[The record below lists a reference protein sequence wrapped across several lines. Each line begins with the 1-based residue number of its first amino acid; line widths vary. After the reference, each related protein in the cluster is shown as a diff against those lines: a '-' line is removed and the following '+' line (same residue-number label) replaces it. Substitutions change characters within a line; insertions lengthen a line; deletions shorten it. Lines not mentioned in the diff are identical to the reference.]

1 MACSSILKTS
11 KSPTT
16 TSNVLS
22 LLSTM
27 ESIPEN
33 QDDFDPSEK
42 DSFYLPPPSR
52 SKHKALRLSA
62 HKKQAQAV
70 WVALLQQ
77 ELDRPQRKKIL
88 SILSNQIAPWFTKPE
103 LLLDFLTD
111 SFDAGGAM
119 SLVALSGLY
128 FLMREKNLDYPHF
141 YQKLYTMLDAGLLH
155 SKHRSRFFRLLD
167 TFLSSTHLPATLVAS
182 FVKRMSRLAI
192 NAPPSAIVVIV
203 PWIYNLLKSHP
214 MCTFMIHRKALEE
227 DFEDGEYCDPF
238 NMEESD
244 PTMTDAIDSSLWE
257 IHMLQSHYHPN
268 VATVCKIISEQFT
281 KHAYNIEDFLDHSYA
296 SMLDAELGKDIK
308 RAPEIEFQIPKRI
321 FLKQDPASG
330 VEDSLL
336 TKLWDFD

>member
-1 MACSSILKTS
+1 
-11 KSPTT
+11 
-16 TSNVLS
+16 
-22 LLSTM
+22 M
-27 ESIPEN
+27 ENIPEN

-42 DSFYLPPPSR
+42 GNFYLPPPSNV
-52 SKHKALRLSA
+52 KHKALRFSA

-70 WVALLQQ
+70 WTALLHH
-77 ELDRPQRKKIL
+77 ELDHPQRKKIL

-103 LLLDFLTD
+103 MLLDFLTD
-111 SFDAGGAM
+111 SFDSGGAISLM
-119 SLVALSGLY
+119 SLSGLY

-141 YQKLYTMLDAGLLH
+141 YQKLYSMLDAQLLH

-182 FVKRMSRLAI
+182 FIKRMSRLAV

-203 PWIYNLLKSHP
+203 PWMYNLLRSHP
-214 MCTFMIHRKALEE
+214 TCTFMIHRTSLDE
-227 DFEDGEYCDPF
+227 DFEDGEYCDPYD
-238 NMEESD
+238 MEEPN

-281 KHAYNIEDFLDHSYA
+281 KQAYNLEDFLDHSYA
-296 SMLDAELGKDIK
+296 SMLDAELGRTLKK
-308 RAPEIEFQIPKRI
+308 APEIEFQIPKRI
-321 FLKQDPASG
+321 FVKQDPASG

-336 TKLWDFD
+336 TKLWHFD